1 MSRRKGTSYNRQIAV
16 DPIYKEE
23 TVARFINL
31 MMKNGKK
38 SVSQKIFY
46 KAIYIIESKTKEQ
59 GIKIFQKALQRVKPS
74 LEVSSRRIGGVTY
87 QVPREVRAE
96 RTLTLS
102 IRWLVAHARE
112 RKEHGMPAKLAGEL
126 MEAAKGQGGSVK
138 RRNDTHRMAEAN
150 KAFSHYRW

>member
-38 SVSQKIFY
+38 SVSQRIFY

-112 RKEHGMPAKLAGEL
+112 RKETWNACQTCGRID
-126 MEAAKGQGGSVK
+126 GGSK
-138 RRNDTHRMAEAN
+138 GA
-150 KAFSHYRW
+150 RWFC